1 MADDQS
7 AEDQPAADDGAIYE
21 VAVDVTAVLGTSM
34 MAISQILKLGRG
46 AVVELDRRVGEDIEL
61 HANSQLIARG
71 EIVVVDDQ
79 LGVTV
84 TDIVKRSGSAG

>member
-1 MADDQS
+1 VADDQ
-7 AEDQPAADDGAIYE
+7 AASEGDDGAIYE
-21 VAVDVTAVLGTSM
+21 VAVEVTAVLGTSM

-71 EIVVVDDQ
+71 EIVVLDDQ

-84 TDIVKRSGSAG
+84 TDIVKSSGSS

>member
-1 MADDQS
+1 
-7 AEDQPAADDGAIYE
+7 
-21 VAVDVTAVLGTSM
+21 M

-71 EIVVVDDQ
+71 EIVVLDDQ